1 MRPDPP
7 VPPQGE
13 PVMSA
18 ARPAAARNQ
27 AVADH
32 PRLELDQLLAQLVDR
47 AREVMGT
54 QDRLQGLL
62 RANQAIIGDH
72 GLPAVLEQI
81 VAAAR
86 ELVGARYA
94 ALGVLDRHGGL
105 AEFIHLGMPP
115 ETVVAIGDLPRGKGL
130 LGALIDEPHPVR
142 LDDLGRH
149 PRSSGFPAH
158 HPPMG
163 TFLGVPIRI
172 RDEVFGNLYL
182 TGSDR
187 GGFTAEDQDLVVAL
201 AATAAMVIDNARH
214 YDASER
220 KGAWLTATAEVT
232 RRMLDLAGESA
243 PLELIAEHALRL
255 AGADLVAVLL
265 PVNAGREL
273 LRIET
278 AIAGP
283 DDRATA
289 ARLVGLVSPMGST
302 LSSLVFTTGRSV
314 RLDDAKVHP
323 GLPPSMLTDAMDA
336 GPILV
341 TPLRD
346 ADRTR
351 GVLAIARRAGRV
363 PFEPEDLD
371 LAGGFANQAS
381 LALEL
386 AEARIERE
394 RATILDERDRIAADL
409 HDHIIQRL
417 FGAGLA
423 LHGVAARLGP
433 DPMRD
438 RVTRVIDDLDDTIAQ
453 IRTSIFA
460 MRNAGRDTPEGLR
473 SRVLA
478 TVGEAAATLGH
489 TPALRFSGPIDTLM
503 TSGLECALVDDLIA
517 VLRESLTNVARH
529 AQARRVEVDLSIED
543 CNRLGAGTEPAAAS
557 TWLAVQI
564 IDDGVGIGDSTRR
577 SGLANLERRALR
589 HGGTMSVDR
598 RRPHGTTVRWS
609 IPVGG

>member
-1 MRPDPP
+1 MPFDPP
-7 VPPQGE
+7 APE
-13 PVMSA
+13 PEEPWMSS
-18 ARPAAARNQ
+18 PATDRSLTF
-27 AVADH
+27 ADQ

-54 QDRLQGLL
+54 QDRLRGLL
-62 RANQAIIGDH
+62 RANQAIIGDR
-72 GLPAVLEQI
+72 GLRDVLAQI
-81 VAAAR
+81 VSAAR

-94 ALGVLDRHGGL
+94 ALGVIDRHGGL
-105 AEFIHLGMPP
+105 AEFVHEGMPP
-115 ETVVAIGDLPRGKGL
+115 ATVTAIGDLPRGKGL
-130 LGALIDEPHPVR
+130 LGALIDEPEPVR
-142 LDDLGRH
+142 LDDLSKH
-149 PRSSGFPAH
+149 PRSSGFPPH

-182 TGSDR
+182 TESNR
-187 GGFTAEDQDLVVAL
+187 GAFTRDDQELLVAL
-201 AATAAMVIDNARH
+201 AATAAMVIDNAR
-214 YDASER
+214 YYEASVR
-220 KGAWLTATAEVT
+220 KSAWLAATAEVT

-255 AGADLVAVLL
+255 ADADVVAVLL
-265 PVNAGREL
+265 PQDAGRET

-278 AIAGP
+278 AVARP
-283 DDRATA
+283 DNLATA
-289 ARLVGLVSPMGST
+289 DRLIGLVSPMGTT

-323 GLPPSMLTDAMDA
+323 GLPPSMLTDVMDA

-363 PFEPEDLD
+363 PFEAEDLE
-371 LAGGFANQAS
+371 LARGFSNQAS

-386 AEARIERE
+386 AEARAERE
-394 RATILDERDRIAADL
+394 RATVLDERDRIAADL

-423 LHGVAARLGP
+423 LHGVAARLGG

-438 RVTRVIDDLDDTIAQ
+438 RVVRVIDDLDDTIAQ

-460 MRNAGRDTPEGLR
+460 MRQAGTETPDGLR
-473 SRVLA
+473 SRVLSA
-478 TVGEAAATLGH
+478 VTEAASALGH
-489 TPALRFSGPIDTLM
+489 TPALRFSGPIDALTRSDLD
-503 TSGLECALVDDLIA
+503 SPLVDDLIA

-529 AQARRVEVDLSIED
+529 ARARRVEVDLSIAD
-543 CNRLGAGTEPAAAS
+543 RTAPAGELADPATAP
-557 TWLAVQI
+557 TWLTLQVS
-564 IDDGVGIGDSTRR
+564 DDGAGIGDSTRR
-577 SGLANLERRALR
+577 SGLANLDRRARR
-589 HGGTMSVDR
+589 HGGTMSIEAV
-598 RRPHGTTVRWS
+598 RPTGTRLSWS
-609 IPVGG
+609 VPVAG

>member
-1 MRPDPP
+1 MSPP
-7 VPPQGE
+7 P
-13 PVMSA
+13 STD
-18 ARPAAARNQ
+18 RDLTF
-27 AVADH
+27 ADQ

-54 QDRLQGLL
+54 QDRLRGLL
-62 RANQAIIGDH
+62 RANQSIIGDR
-72 GLPAVLEQI
+72 GMRDVLAQI
-81 VAAAR
+81 VSAAR

-105 AEFIHLGMPP
+105 AEFVHEGMPP
-115 ETVVAIGDLPRGKGL
+115 EAVGAIGDLPRGKGL
-130 LGALIDEPHPVR
+130 LGALIDDPQPVR
-142 LDDLGRH
+142 LDDLSRH

-163 TFLGVPIRI
+163 SFLGVPIRI

-182 TGSDR
+182 TESNR
-187 GGFTAEDQDLVVAL
+187 GGFTGDDQELVIAL
-201 AATAAMVIDNARH
+201 AATAAMVIDNARF
-214 YDASER
+214 YEAGVR
-220 KGAWLTATAEVT
+220 KSAWLAATAEVT

-243 PLELIAEHALRL
+243 PLQLIAEHALRL
-255 AGADLVAVLL
+255 ADADLVAVLL
-265 PVNAGREL
+265 PEDAHRAT

-278 AIAGP
+278 AVARP
-283 DDRATA
+283 DDLATA
-289 ARLVGLVSPMGST
+289 DRLIGTVSPMGTT
-302 LSSLVFTTGRSV
+302 LSSMVFNTGRSV

-323 GLPPSMLTDAMDA
+323 GLPPSMLTDVMDA
-336 GPILV
+336 GPILI

-363 PFEPEDLD
+363 PFEPEDLE
-371 LAGGFANQAS
+371 LAGGFSNQAS

-386 AEARIERE
+386 AEARTERE

-423 LHGVAARLGP
+423 LHGVAARLTG

-438 RVTRVIDDLDDTIAQ
+438 RVVRVIDDLDDTIAQ

-460 MRNAGRDTPEGLR
+460 MRHAGTETPDGLR

-478 TVGEAAATLGH
+478 AVTEAAATLGH
-489 TPALRFSGPIDTLM
+489 TPALRFSGPIDALTG
-503 TSGLECALVDDLIA
+503 SDLESSLSDDLIA
-517 VLRESLTNVARH
+517 VLRESLSNVARH
-529 AQARRVEVDLSIED
+529 ARARRVEVDLSIGE
-543 CNRLGAGTEPAAAS
+543 RRPLVEGTEQAPTS
-557 TWLAVQI
+557 SWLTLQVN
-564 IDDGVGIGDSTRR
+564 DDGVGMGDTTRR
-577 SGLANLERRALR
+577 SGLANLERRARR
-589 HGGTMSVDR
+589 HNGTMSIEGI
-598 RRPHGTTVRWS
+598 RPSGTRLRWS
-609 IPVGG
+609 VPVDG